1 VSYSPPSEE
10 HVREL
15 DELTKDQARTWREEV
30 DRLLVDR
37 KTDQTKVREALLAA
51 ERLPIDKSNVS
62 RFCKGD
68 PGALRGWLLKDG
80 SKAAA
85 LERILELEAG
95 HFLAL
100 HRRIATGPAT
110 LEPALWHPAFPGVRP
125 FDIVPPISGALGATL
140 GAATSKVRKLL
151 GASTAVRVAI
161 VGAPGSGRRTTARLL
176 LRACEGLS
184 VDVRVSEE
192 HGLRPGDLVVR
203 TRPWGRDEVVELLR
217 GLGPARV
224 GASSL
229 AERIEKDATI
239 RVPRRI
245 AARSI
250 EWVAAALED
259 GPTADPDEAAR
270 RSAWER
276 AVLTDESGA
285 LSYHGPSLM
294 EAYWAVLL
302 RAPASC
308 DWARAPRSAA
318 ARALESA
325 LGTIGRGP
333 TPPLPTAAL
342 MKRARSRA
350 AKDRNEALEL
360 LEQHL
365 HTRPVERLL
374 QVLSE
379 TGLLTAAGDDF
390 VAADRDVAL
399 SFGARGLIARRGG
412 AGPDARLFL
421 GEVGEQ
427 LARQLALAGGSNE
440 LIEEWAR
447 AVPGWAWSDVA
458 RFVVTHAAAA
468 GGEGATKELVRFWAT
483 TVLTLVV
490 EPTDPNQHR
499 QPQLGEL
506 RRALAHLSTTTR
518 SLPELRSTNPLSELL
533 VMALPEARPT
543 LEAWLSAEKLPADY
557 VERELAEL
565 CPAQRLALTPAIWDA
580 LNPSQRERAKD
591 IVIEKA
597 PDRPDCARFLDG
609 AALADGDADGW
620 RVWFQLPAS
629 ERLEWLGRAP
639 GASRASLGHA
649 ARHLLFALAGDAGWL
664 DACATPDL
672 PGELE
677 ALLRRDDELPAGW
690 AEEDL
695 SLTGPTFNR
704 HLGLWIRLAG
714 RRERVT
720 ELQTL
725 VNAAFSYFEDVTVSE
740 DSVGLTLM
748 AGGER
753 VLQLFRDVRAS
764 REQQLGEIRIW
775 LDLAHEC
782 AAVELHRLGHPETL
796 LARWSEGR
804 IVPLSAEFDRSPDGH
819 SITDMARF
827 PARERAA
834 SLLRRLGDLTPV
846 RRWLECPDDDECPL
860 PVLGLTELEAGW
872 TLARTP
878 DERRRIV
885 ARVWRPL
892 SDGERAPAWLIA
904 AGLQEPYEVAVV
916 IGRALFPES
925 PASPAAP
932 SPERVAIAKR
942 LVKLSRS
949 PREGCWWA
957 LQLHVLTP
965 WPPELLGALLAWSQ
979 EPDPF
984 AERSHEHHEP
994 WLNVGFPRRLAQL
1007 ACAAPDAPW
1016 RRKPIVDLLGRL
1028 WKKAVQSLEK
1038 ARPGFEAGW
1047 IADELAR
1054 ALHARNRFDEVVSDY
1069 LDRKNAQLRI
1079 LVGHTIAELLDTTTL
1094 RREAEG
1100 VDGARE
1106 RWVLA
1111 LRHDSRIAKRAEHE
1125 IGVATESGDLDTARE
1140 WTDLLLVADPE
1151 RALGL
1156 IERLLDPHPAAV
1168 QALCPLLWRVDE
1180 PLQPQAL
1187 AIARRAAWASTT
1199 SRPRRR

>member
-1 VSYSPPSEE
+1 M
-10 HVREL
+10 REL
-15 DELTKDQARTWREEV
+15 DELTKAQTLTWSEEV
-30 DRLLVDR
+30 DRLLSDR
-37 KTDQTKVREALLAA
+37 RTDQTKIREVLLKA
-51 ERLPIDKSNVS
+51 ERLLIDKSNVS

-85 LERILELEAG
+85 LERVLHLEAG

-100 HRRIATGPAT
+100 HRRIATGPAASD
-110 LEPALWHPAFPGVRP
+110 PAPWHPAFPGVEP
-125 FDIVPPISGALGATL
+125 FDVAPPISGALGATL
-140 GAATSKVRKLL
+140 VAAASKVRALL

-184 VDVRVSEE
+184 VDVRVCEE

-203 TRPWGRDEVVELLR
+203 TRPWGREEVVALLR

-229 AERIEKDATI
+229 ADRIEKDATI
-239 RVPRRI
+239 RVPRRM

-250 EWVAAALED
+250 EWVAAALVD
-259 GPTADPDEAAR
+259 GPAADPDDAAR
-270 RSAWER
+270 RSSWER
-276 AVLTDESGA
+276 AVHADESGA
-285 LSYHGPSLM
+285 LGYLGPGLM

-318 ARALESA
+318 ARALEAA
-325 LGTIGRGP
+325 LGTNGRGP
-333 TPPLPTAAL
+333 TPPLSTAAL
-342 MKRARSRA
+342 MKQARSRA

-360 LEQHL
+360 LERHL

-374 QVLSE
+374 QILCE
-379 TGLLTAAGDDF
+379 TGLLIVTGDDI
-390 VAADRDVAL
+390 VATDRDVAL
-399 SFGARGLIARRGG
+399 SFGARGLVAGGGG

-427 LARQLALAGGSNE
+427 LARQLSLAGGSRE
-440 LIEEWAR
+440 LIEEWAG
-447 AVPGWAWSDVA
+447 ALPGWAWSDVA
-458 RFVVTHAAAA
+458 RFVVTHAAAG
-468 GGEGATKELVRFWAT
+468 GGERATKGLVRFWAT
-483 TVLTLVV
+483 AVLTLIA
-490 EPTDPNQHR
+490 EPTDPNQHS
-499 QPQLGEL
+499 QPQPGEL

-518 SLPELRSTNPLSELL
+518 SLPELHSANPLSELL
-533 VMALPEARPT
+533 AMVSPEARPT
-543 LEAWLSAEKLPADY
+543 LEAWLRKEKLPADY

-565 CPAQRLALTPAIWDA
+565 CPVQRLALAPAIWDA
-580 LNPSQRERAKD
+580 LTPPQRERAKEL
-591 IVIEKA
+591 VIEGA
-597 PDRPDCARFLDG
+597 PDRRDCARFLDG

-639 GASRASLGHA
+639 GASKASLGRA
-649 ARHLLFALAGDAGWL
+649 ARHLLFALAGDAHWL
-664 DACATPDL
+664 DANVDL
-672 PGELE
+672 PQELQ
-677 ALLRRDDELPAGW
+677 ALLRRDSELPAGW

-714 RRERVT
+714 RRGMIT

-725 VNAAFSYFEDVTVSE
+725 VNTAFSYFDGVTVSE
-740 DSVGLTLM
+740 DPVGVALM

-753 VLQLFRDVRAS
+753 ILQLFRDVRAS
-764 REQQLGEIRIW
+764 REQQLGEIRTW

-796 LARWSEGR
+796 LARWSDGR
-804 IVPLSAEFDRSPDGH
+804 IVPLSAELDRSPDGH
-819 SITDMARF
+819 SLTEMARF
-827 PARERAA
+827 TARERAA

-846 RRWLECPDDDECPL
+846 RRWLEHPDDDECPL
-860 PVLGLTELEAGW
+860 VELGLADLDAAW
-872 TLARTP
+872 MLARTP
-878 DERRRIV
+878 DERRRIA
-885 ARVWRPL
+885 ARVWRPM
-892 SDGERAPAWLIA
+892 SRGEPAPAWLIA
-904 AGLQEPYEVAVV
+904 AGLHEPYEVAVV
-916 IGRALFPES
+916 IGMALFPES
-925 PASPAAP
+925 AVSPAAP
-932 SPERVAIAKR
+932 SPDRVAIAKR

-957 LQLHVLTP
+957 VQLHALAP

-979 EPDPF
+979 EPEPF
-984 AERSHEHHEP
+984 AVRTREHHEP
-994 WLNVGFPRRLAQL
+994 WLDVGFPRKLAQL

-1016 RRKPIVDLLGRL
+1016 RRRSIVDLLGRL
-1028 WKKAVQSLEK
+1028 WKKAVQSLE
-1038 ARPGFEAGW
+1038 AVRPGFGAGW
-1047 IADELAR
+1047 VADELAR
-1054 ALHARNRFDEVVSDY
+1054 ALHARNRFDDVVSDY

-1079 LVGHTIAELLDTTTL
+1079 LVGHTIAELLDTATL
-1094 RREAEG
+1094 RREAEAA
-1100 VDGARE
+1100 DGERE
-1106 RWVLA
+1106 RWALA
-1111 LRHDSRIAKRAEHE
+1111 LRHDSRIAKRAEHD
-1125 IGVATESGDLDTARE
+1125 IGIAIESGDLDAARE

-1151 RALGL
+1151 RALAV
-1156 IERLLDPHPAAV
+1156 IELHLEAYPAAV

-1180 PLQPQAL
+1180 PLQPHAL
-1187 AIARRAAWASTT
+1187 TVTRRAAWASTT
-1199 SRPRRR
+1199 PGRRHR